1 MNFSVSITFQRFWWF
16 VRAPGYI
23 SVHRDV
29 GFFPLSRRFSLL
41 LGSDQG
47 DLASILCDR
56 KRNGRAGRIDGDALL
71 LMN

>member
-1 MNFSVSITFQRFWWF
+1 M
-16 VRAPGYI
+16 RAPGYI